1 MSNTKPIVLIFLLLF
16 IVSCA
21 HKHQMSLVET
31 NSQSALAG
39 EIDSRS
45 KTISVTLPSGQ
56 VATGKY
62 TNLSF
67 LHGLAFSLFAPGE
80 ISSLFGGML
89 SSGEPGYGVVTGP
102 DNYLLEMVF
111 YVSNDGG
118 AGFAKANDGRTY
130 RFIF

>member
-1 MSNTKPIVLIFLLLF
+1 MKYLAITAMLLTLA
-16 IVSCA
+16 SCA
-21 HKHQMSLVET
+21 HRHQMSLVEM
-31 NSQSALAG
+31 NSQSALVG
-39 EIDSRS
+39 EIDSRA
-45 KTISVTLPSGQ
+45 KTITVTLPSGQ
-56 VATGKY
+56 VASGKY

-80 ISSLFGGML
+80 ISGLFGGML

-111 YVSNDGG
+111 YVSSDGG